1 MERNCAASGQ
11 VAILQLDLAEI
22 QGFTVFWRLARTI
35 SGEHSPFSPDETRS
49 LIASVGASL
58 SKTLMDK
65 LAEAIAAVRD
75 RERLPKLPARHRERA
90 R

>member
-1 MERNCAASGQ
+1 MPPAGRWQYSNLTSPKFWLHSFLALGAHFAA
-11 VAILQLDLAEI
+11 I
-22 QGFTVFWRLARTI
+22 I

-75 RERLPKLPARHRERA
+75 RERLPKPPARHRQRA

>member
-1 MERNCAASGQ
+1 VSGEA
-11 VAILQLDLAEI
+11 VILQLDPAEVLALHS
-22 QGFTVFWRLARTI
+22 FLALGAHYFRR
-35 SGEHSPFSPDETRS
+35 HSPFSPDETRS

-58 SKTLMDK
+58 SKTLVDK

-75 RERLPKLPARHRERA
+75 RERLPKLTARHRQRA

>member
-1 MERNCAASGQ
+1 MSGEA
-11 VAILQLDLAEI
+11 VILQLDPAEVLALHS
-22 QGFTVFWRLARTI
+22 FLALGAHYFRR
-35 SGEHSPFSPDETRS
+35 HSPFSPDETRS

-58 SKTLMDK
+58 SKTLVEK

-75 RERLPKLPARHRERA
+75 RERLPKLTARHRQRA